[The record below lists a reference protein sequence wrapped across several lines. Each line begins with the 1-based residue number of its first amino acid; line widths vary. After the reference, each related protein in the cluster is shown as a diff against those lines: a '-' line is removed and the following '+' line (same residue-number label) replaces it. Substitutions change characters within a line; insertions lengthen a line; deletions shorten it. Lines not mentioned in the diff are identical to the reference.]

1 VDLVLLHE
9 SLCRALAYPRSVASL
24 RRAERALARFASRPE
39 LRAERER
46 LADTGI
52 AGTPIRYRF
61 FWPTARWL
69 ASRWPHRLR
78 LDWDEGE
85 EFEPRLRAAMAI
97 LLPWIEAESVK
108 RSEEG
113 TRGLLD
119 RLRGR
124 DTDAAFV
131 VSRIDA
137 IPATSLLKEAIHDA
151 LDLPYVLDPG
161 ASGPSRTTARAPRGP
176 VVLGLDRRRRVRPDL
191 AVELRRPPRS
201 VTLLSSRDGARYVD
215 LAREA
220 MVTRSRDLDAFSW
233 GSEADVRLVD
243 DGDGLRFAV
252 IGVVPEKRLPL
263 AVAYGWLTLR
273 NGVPIGY
280 VQSDALLGSVEIAF
294 NTFPTFRGGEA
305 AHVFG
310 RVLAVSRRV
319 FSARAF
325 SIEPYQLGHGNA
337 EGIESGAWWFYRK
350 LGFAPKDP
358 AALRL
363 AAREEARIGRD
374 RRYRSSP
381 ATLLRLAKAHLFWEP
396 DPRYRAD
403 VARASR
409 LGLGLRQRADAAD
422 RVAARLGVRSLGG
435 WSNDERNWW
444 ERLAP
449 VVAAFPGV
457 DGWSSDERRALV
469 AVIRAKAGRRE
480 TGFLA
485 RLASHAKAQAALLR
499 LLRARS

>member
-1 VDLVLLHE
+1 MDLVLSHE
-9 SLCRALAYPRSVASL
+9 SLCRALAYPRSRAAL

-39 LRAERER
+39 FRNERER
-46 LADTGI
+46 YAGTGI

-69 ASRWPHRLR
+69 ASRWPRRLR
-78 LDWDEGE
+78 IDWDEGE
-85 EFEPRLRAAMAI
+85 EFEPRLRAAMPI

-113 TRGLLD
+113 TRALLD
-119 RLRGR
+119 RLRGP
-124 DTDAAFV
+124 DTDAAYV

-137 IPATSLLKEAIHDA
+137 FPATSLLKEAVHDA

-176 VVLGLDRRRRVRPDL
+176 VVFGLARRRRARPDL
-191 AVELRRPPRS
+191 SAELRRPPRT
-201 VTLLSSRDGARYVD
+201 VTLLSAREGARYVE

-243 DGDGLRFAV
+243 DGDGLRFAL

-305 AHVFG
+305 AHVFA

-325 SIEPYQLGHGNA
+325 SIEPYQLGLGND
-337 EGIESGAWWFYRK
+337 EGIDSGAWWFYRK
-350 LGFAPKDP
+350 LGFAPNDP
-358 AALRL
+358 AVRRL
-363 AAREEARIGRD
+363 AAREEAKIDRD
-374 RRYRSSP
+374 PRHRSSP
-381 ATLLRLAKAHLFWEP
+381 ATLLRLAEAHLFWEP
-396 DPRYRAD
+396 DPRHRAD
-403 VARASR
+403 VARAPR
-409 LGLGLRQRADAAD
+409 LGLELSPRDNAPEEAAH
-422 RVAARLGVRSLGG
+422 RLGVRSLRG
-435 WSNDERNWW
+435 WSSHERMWW

-449 VVAAFPGV
+449 VVAALPGV
-457 DGWSSDERRALV
+457 SGWSTGERSAL
-469 AVIRAKAGRRE
+469 AAAIRAKAGRRE

-485 RLASHAKAQAALLR
+485 RLETHAKAQSALRR
-499 LLRARS
+499 LLRAGS